1 RPSVAKR
8 TELPMIWV
16 SNALRGSNWA
26 AAYSLCAR
34 VGARMTIQATLATR
48 SNVPVC
54 QCIGIYLRKLPNGSF
69 DAACYPLVIAG
80 HSRHAAHVQMM
91 ITLARAESAGLSGGY
106 TC

>member
-1 RPSVAKR
+1 
-8 TELPMIWV
+8 MIWV

-34 VGARMTIQATLATR
+34 VGARMTIQATPATR

-69 DAACYPLVIAG
+69 DAAGYPLLIARL
-80 HSRHAAHVQMM
+80 SRHEMHVQMM
-91 ITLARAESAGLSGGY
+91 VTVARAGSAGLSGGY